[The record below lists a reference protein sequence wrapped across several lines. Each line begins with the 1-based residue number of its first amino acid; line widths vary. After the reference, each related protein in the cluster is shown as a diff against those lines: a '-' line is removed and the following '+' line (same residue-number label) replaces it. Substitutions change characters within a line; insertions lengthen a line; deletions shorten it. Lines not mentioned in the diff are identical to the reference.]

1 MASVTAEVLL
11 YFGTDDPEFRD
22 TVDAIRFG
30 QEIDNSVTIIKLLRP
45 VWGVAYDKGYEDGVD
60 D

>member
-11 YFGTDDPEFRD
+11 YFSTDDPEFRD

-30 QEIDNSVTIIKLLRP
+30 QEIDDSITIIRMLRP
-45 VWGVAYDKGYEDGVD
+45 VFNVGYDQGYADGAG
-60 D
+60 